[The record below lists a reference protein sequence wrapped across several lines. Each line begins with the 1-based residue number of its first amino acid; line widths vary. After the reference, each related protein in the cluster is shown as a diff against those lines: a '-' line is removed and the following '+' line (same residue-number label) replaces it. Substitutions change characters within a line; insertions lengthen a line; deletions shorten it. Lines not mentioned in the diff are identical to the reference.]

1 MIRRIA
7 ENGSCVIVGRAAD
20 YILRGHP
27 DVVRVFIYAPEEYR
41 IAKVMEVYGDTRA
54 EAEKNIRRSD
64 DARAAYYKSISGSD
78 WGDRRH
84 YDLMV
89 DSSIGAEASA
99 KIVEEYIAGFEKS
112 RKKHMTT

>member
-1 MIRRIA
+1 M
-7 ENGSCVIVGRAAD
+7 
-20 YILRGHP
+20 
-27 DVVRVFIYAPEEYR
+27 RVFIYAPEEYR
-41 IAKVMEVYGDTRA
+41 IAKVMEVYGDTRS

>member
-1 MIRRIA
+1 MCIRD
-7 ENGSCVIVGRAAD
+7 S
-20 YILRGHP
+20 
-27 DVVRVFIYAPEEYR
+27 
-41 IAKVMEVYGDTRA
+41 
-54 EAEKNIRRSD
+54 
-64 DARAAYYKSISGSD
+64 YKSISGSD